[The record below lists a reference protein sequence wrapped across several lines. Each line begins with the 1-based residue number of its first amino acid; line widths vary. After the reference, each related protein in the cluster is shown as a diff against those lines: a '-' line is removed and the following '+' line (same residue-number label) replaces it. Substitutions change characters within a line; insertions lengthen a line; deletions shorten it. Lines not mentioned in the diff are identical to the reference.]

1 MKMNSLYILTI
12 LVFGIAYLDLGF
24 GASVKDSTVN
34 KSANSKKFH
43 DLILFYVILLTDLY
57 FCFILLP

>member
-1 MKMNSLYILTI
+1 MKMNSLYVLTT
-12 LVFGIAYLDLGF
+12 LVFGMAYLDLGF
-24 GASVKDSTVN
+24 GASVRDSTVN
-34 KSANSKKFH
+34 KSANSKKFP